1 MTVWIIGAFFMSVFN
16 PMINSLYIAILQ
28 AKIEPDLQGRIF
40 GLENS
45 ISTITFPLGQIIAG
59 FAVDNFLEPALLSG
73 GSLANILG
81 KIAGT
86 GPGAGMGLTIL
97 IGGIL
102 AIITGVAGYAIK
114 SIREIEILLPDHE
127 NLATSS

>member
-1 MTVWIIGAFFMSVFN
+1 MSIFN

-45 ISTITFPLGQIIAG
+45 ISTITYPLGQIIAG
-59 FAVDNFLEPALLSG
+59 FAVDTFLEPALLSG
-73 GSLANILG
+73 GSLANSFG

-102 AIITGVAGYAIK
+102 AIITGVAGYAIR